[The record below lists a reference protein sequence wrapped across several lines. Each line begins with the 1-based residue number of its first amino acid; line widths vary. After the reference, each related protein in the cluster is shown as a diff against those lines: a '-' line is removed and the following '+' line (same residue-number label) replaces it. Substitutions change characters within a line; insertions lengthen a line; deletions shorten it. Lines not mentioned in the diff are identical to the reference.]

1 MNLLIILITIGLIGV
16 LLTEPKAF
24 LTFIGI
30 VIGLIVLIYGGVY
43 LMANVVGFLG
53 GGRMAIY
60 IVLGLMIA
68 GGAKILF
75 PSKDD

>member
-1 MNLLIILITIGLIGV
+1 VNLLIILITIGLIGV